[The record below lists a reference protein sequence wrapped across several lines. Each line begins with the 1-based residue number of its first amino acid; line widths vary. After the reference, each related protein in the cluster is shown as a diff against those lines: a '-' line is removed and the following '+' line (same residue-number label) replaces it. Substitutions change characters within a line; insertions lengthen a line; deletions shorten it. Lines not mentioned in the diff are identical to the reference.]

1 MEEVVA
7 LLKDIKELLNNQQT
21 LQVYTVADVAE
32 ILHRNAND
40 VGDIFKK
47 KDFPRLDAEVGGQ
60 MKVIASKFEEWLEK
74 HSLGD

>member
-7 LLKDIKELLNNQQT
+7 LLKDIKELLNSQQT

-47 KDFPRLDAEVGGQ
+47 KIFLD
-60 MKVIASKFEEWLEK
+60 
-74 HSLGD
+74 